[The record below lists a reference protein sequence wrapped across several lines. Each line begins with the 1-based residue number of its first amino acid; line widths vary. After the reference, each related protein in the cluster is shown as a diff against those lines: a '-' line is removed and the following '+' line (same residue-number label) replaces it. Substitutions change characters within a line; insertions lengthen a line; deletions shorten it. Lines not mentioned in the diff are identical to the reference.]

1 LGGYYSVKLTCGSA
15 RGTLAK
21 GVGLD
26 VLLRELVWRNEGGT
40 AGTECGFGVE
50 GRLVPG
56 GAEAPRQAEGLPH
69 V

>member
-1 LGGYYSVKLTCGSA
+1 M
-15 RGTLAK
+15 LAK

-26 VLLRELVWRNEGGT
+26 VLLRELVWRSEGGT
-40 AGTECGFGVE
+40 AGTPCGFGVE

-56 GAEAPRQAEGLPH
+56 GAEALRQAEGLPH